1 MLLRKYLMVA
11 KTNSKLY
18 QTSEMEIFRKSLL
31 ASKANSES
39 CQTYKIEPIT
49 KIVKN

>member
-1 MLLRKYLMVA
+1 MLLRKYLMFA
-11 KTNSKLY
+11 KANSKLY

-31 ASKANSES
+31 ASKANSKS
-39 CQTYKIEPIT
+39 CQTYKIEPIA